1 MSCHTGVPKRLHII
15 RGPDNITVALATEVS
30 MHCTVSGFPV
40 PMVHWFK
47 DSCLMTN
54 SSASFSLH
62 NNGQLLTITSGTCFF
77 LSFISNCNDKPTL
90 ISLCKHVPGHS
101 HTAYTVFVA
110 MFSGMSPKRMKAG
123 ITVKHSTRKSQS
135 SLIQPF
141 FFQLVIDHIYHQ
153 SKTMCSFHLNSSM
166 GKSWKAGF

>member
-1 MSCHTGVPKRLHII
+1 MPCLTGVPQRLHII

-47 DSCLMTN
+47 DGCLMTN

-77 LSFISNCNDKPTL
+77 FLLCQIVMINQHLSLSGNINPITL
-90 ISLCKHVPGHS
+90 MQHTLCLRLCFQERHQRGWRLVSLRSIQPERV
-101 HTAYTVFVA
+101 
-110 MFSGMSPKRMKAG
+110 
-123 ITVKHSTRKSQS
+123 SQVSS
-135 SLIQPF
+135 SL
-141 FFQLVIDHIYHQ
+141 
-153 SKTMCSFHLNSSM
+153 SSF
-166 GKSWKAGF
+166 SW

>member
-1 MSCHTGVPKRLHII
+1 MSCYTGIPKRLHII

-40 PMVHWFK
+40 PMVRWFK
-47 DSCLMTN
+47 DGCLMTN

-62 NNGQLLTITSGTCFF
+62 NNGQLLTIMSGTCFF
-77 LSFISNCNDKPTL
+77 LFFISNCNDKPKP
-90 ISLCKHVPGHS
+90 ISLCEHTLDQS

-110 MFSGMSPKRMKAG
+110 TFSGMSPKRMKAG
-123 ITVKHSTRKSQS
+123 ITVKHSTRKSWS

-141 FFQLVIDHIYHQ
+141 FFRLVDHIYYQ
-153 SKTMCSFHLNSSM
+153 SKNMRSSHLNLFFSS
-166 GKSWKAGF
+166 

>member
-1 MSCHTGVPKRLHII
+1 MSKNFFVYIIVQCHTGVPKRLHII

-47 DSCLMTN
+47 DGCLMTN

-77 LSFISNCNDKPTL
+77 FLLFQIVMINQRLSVCVSMYLVTL
-90 ISLCKHVPGHS
+90 IPHTLC
-101 HTAYTVFVA
+101 
-110 MFSGMSPKRMKAG
+110 
-123 ITVKHSTRKSQS
+123 
-135 SLIQPF
+135 LWLC
-141 FFQLVIDHIYHQ
+141 FQECHQ
-153 SKTMCSFHLNSSM
+153 R
-166 GKSWKAGF
+166 G

>member
-1 MSCHTGVPKRLHII
+1 MSCLTGIPQRLHII
-15 RGPDNITVALATEVS
+15 QGPDNITVAQATEVS

-47 DSCLMTN
+47 DGCLMTN

-77 LSFISNCNDKPTL
+77 FLLFQIVMINQYLSLSGNINPITL
-90 ISLCKHVPGHS
+90 
-101 HTAYTVFVA
+101 

-123 ITVKHSTRKSQS
+123 ITAKHSTRKSQS

-141 FFQLVIDHIYHQ
+141 FFQLVIVHILYITNQ
-153 SKTMCSFHLNSSM
+153 KACVLFLMGNS
-166 GKSWKAGF
+166 